1 MGLRICL
8 RFPWHASPRTS
19 RRTSTQL
26 LDMEEN
32 PFIIA
37 TTVRAKRLGR
47 GIVVGSPKDEPLSLP
62 ILIRRTQARHSL
74 HMNGD
79 WKVSSTYSIG
89 NTRKKLRSGD
99 PTRHSYY
106 SIPCHHAA
114 ALCAG
119 THCCCKFPYQGQ
131 PLQSMAVDARLWL
144 QKNNFSFDGER
155 TFYKKIMFSFFFLWK
170 TKIQSPGLGSS
181 TKPLR
186 AITLHGLT
194 CSHVAFVCMTTVYYV
209 E

>member
-8 RFPWHASPRTS
+8 RFPWHALPRTS

-119 THCCCKFPYQGQ
+119 TAAASSPTKDNHSNLWRSTPGSDFKRTI
-131 PLQSMAVDARLWL
+131 SRLMESEH
-144 QKNNFSFDGER
+144 FI
-155 TFYKKIMFSFFFLWK
+155 KKIMFSFFFLWK

-194 CSHVAFVCMTTVYYV
+194 CSHVAFVCMTTVYYD